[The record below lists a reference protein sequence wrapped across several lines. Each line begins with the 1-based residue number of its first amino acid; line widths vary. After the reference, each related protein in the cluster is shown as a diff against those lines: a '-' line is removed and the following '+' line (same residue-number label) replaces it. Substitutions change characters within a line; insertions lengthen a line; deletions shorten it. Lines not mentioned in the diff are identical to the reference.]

1 MCPVCLGNLALLAL
15 GVSSS
20 SGLTALVIR
29 KLLKKQT
36 NKPEET
42 E

>member
-20 SGLTALVIR
+20 SELTPLVVR
-29 KLLKKQT
+29 KLLKKEI